1 VTPDYAQIG
10 SGVTTR
16 AKTVKEATEA
26 NSKLMAA
33 IINALLESGV
43 AQRDVQTSRF
53 SIQPIY
59 APQEPRDEPKL
70 AGYMR
75 LQPSQAENSAGS
87 TRLARFSTV
96 WSQREQLDIGN
107 VEFLVSEPSKALDQA
122 REAAIAD
129 ARRKAEVYARAS
141 GIKLGRV
148 EWITED
154 SGFAPPVPMRAQ
166 GRIGCDGSTSANRQR
181 RGHIASEGHG
191 WFRRCPLIAIRACGD
206 DGEQDEVANPS
217 DIRCTKKPL
226 RFLPILNEQNQSLVR
241 THQARLL
248 SLARSTMPS
257 STTLFSNNRKVQR
270 ARPWAAWNRPRQS
283 AWPPSRRQNP
293 SNGRHRARLAAQ
305 HGLEAFFHQ
314 LFAHPVNHGWA
325 GFQSFDDPVVAP
337 PFASFRDIGPSTRS
351 AP

>member
-1 VTPDYAQIG
+1 MAGSISARTFAFWVASWLFPPGIAFLAAAAVFVPTVQAQAQQTQSPPVGRVIVIGEGSVSVTPDYAQIG

-59 APQEPRDEPKL
+59 APQEPRNEPKL
-70 AGYMR
+70 AGYSVSNQVR
-75 LQPSQAENSAGS
+75 LKIRQIHKVGEILDRLVTAGA
-87 TRLARFSTV
+87 T
-96 WSQREQLDIGN
+96 DIGN

-141 GIKLGRV
+141 GIL
-148 EWITED
+148 WICPAGSDAGT
-154 SGFAPPVPMRAQ
+154 

-226 RFLPILNEQNQSLVR
+226 RSL
-241 THQARLL
+241 
-248 SLARSTMPS
+248 
-257 STTLFSNNRKVQR
+257 
-270 ARPWAAWNRPRQS
+270 
-283 AWPPSRRQNP
+283 
-293 SNGRHRARLAAQ
+293 
-305 HGLEAFFHQ
+305 
-314 LFAHPVNHGWA
+314 
-325 GFQSFDDPVVAP
+325 
-337 PFASFRDIGPSTRS
+337 
-351 AP
+351 

>member
-1 VTPDYAQIG
+1 VRIPRPARHSESPYFLAHHGTGPKILEVIMAGSISARTFAFWVASWLFPPGIAFLAAAAVFVPTVQAQAQQTQSPPVGRVIVIGEGSVSVTPDYAQIG

-59 APQEPRDEPKL
+59 APQEPRNEPKL
-70 AGYMR
+70 AGYSVSNQVR
-75 LQPSQAENSAGS
+75 LKIRQIHKVGEILDRLVTAGA
-87 TRLARFSTV
+87 T
-96 WSQREQLDIGN
+96 DIGN

-166 GRIGCDGSTSANRQR
+166 GGSAAMAAPVP
-181 RGHIASEGHG
+181 IAS
-191 WFRRCPLIAIRACGD
+191 
-206 DGEQDEVANPS
+206 GEDTLRVRVTVGFDVA
-217 DIRCTKKPL
+217 R
-226 RFLPILNEQNQSLVR
+226 
-241 THQARLL
+241 
-248 SLARSTMPS
+248 
-257 STTLFSNNRKVQR
+257 
-270 ARPWAAWNRPRQS
+270 
-283 AWPPSRRQNP
+283 
-293 SNGRHRARLAAQ
+293 
-305 HGLEAFFHQ
+305 
-314 LFAHPVNHGWA
+314 
-325 GFQSFDDPVVAP
+325 
-337 PFASFRDIGPSTRS
+337 
-351 AP
+351 